1 MANISDYRQIINSL
15 RTLDVSMNKFD
26 ACLDKGLRDNKM
38 SLTEGI
44 YYLNGSDFSCDN
56 NVTFGTLQTQINN
69 EIDRLTQQDSSITG
83 LITSLNRN
91 ITYSNYNST
100 NTSFTDLKTRYEE
113 LKNLRRKLDLKA
125 QELYNNRKNG
135 NDTQA
140 LTDSAIY
147 GTLLWTILATSL
159 VYYVFI
165 KM

>member
-1 MANISDYRQIINSL
+1 MANISDYRLIITSL
-15 RTLDVSMNKFD
+15 NALDVSMNKFE
-26 ACLDKGLRDNKM
+26 ACLAKGLADNKM
-38 SLTEGI
+38 SLTDGI
-44 YYLNGSDFSCDN
+44 YYSNDDFSCDN
-56 NVTFGTLQTQINN
+56 NVTFRTLQTQINN
-69 EIDRLTQQDSSITG
+69 EIDRLTSASGPTG
-83 LITSLNRN
+83 LITSLNSN
-91 ITYSNYNST
+91 ITNSNYVST
-100 NTSFTDLKTRYEE
+100 NTSYIDLKTRYEE

-125 QELYNNRKNG
+125 QELYNNRNYG